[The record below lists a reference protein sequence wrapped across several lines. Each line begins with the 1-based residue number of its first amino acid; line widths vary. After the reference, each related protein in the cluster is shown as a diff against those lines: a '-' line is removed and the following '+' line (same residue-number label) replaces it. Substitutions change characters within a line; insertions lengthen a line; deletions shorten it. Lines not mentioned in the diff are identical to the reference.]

1 MKLALLLFGMSKCE
15 YIHWSNEKKLFI
27 DFEKSYEN
35 YKEFIFDFFK
45 KKGYDIDVYFATNIL
60 DNNDKIKLCK
70 TYKPINYTFVKNGKN
85 KTISRNKK
93 LQSVIN
99 LCLKS
104 QKNYDLVL
112 ITRFDLLFKKDFDKS
127 NIKLDKF
134 NLVSILQ
141 KSYQIC
147 DNFYLF
153 PYKYL
158 KNFSYVVTKNIDKS
172 HHYIQK
178 DIENFLG
185 GPNINF
191 ILNEHC
197 YIAKLTFYE
206 IVRNYSL
213 ITN

>member
-1 MKLALLLFGMSKCE
+1 MLDHDNASVHTAAQTLDFLTEFDVQLVTHLPYSSNLAQ
-15 YIHWSNEKKLFI
+15 Y
-27 DFEKSYEN
+27 
-35 YKEFIFDFFK
+35 
-45 KKGYDIDVYFATNIL
+45 
-60 DNNDKIKLCK
+60 
-70 TYKPINYTFVKNGKN
+70 
-85 KTISRNKK
+85 
-93 LQSVIN
+93 
-99 LCLKS
+99 
-104 QKNYDLVL
+104 
-112 ITRFDLLFKKDFDKS
+112 
-127 NIKLDKF
+127 
-134 NLVSILQ
+134 
-141 KSYQIC
+141 
-147 DNFYLF
+147 NFYLF